1 MYNFLKRTVWLF
13 TKLVFRIEYQG
24 LENIPETGAFII
36 VGNHKNNF
44 DPILISFTTKRQISY
59 LAKAE
64 LFKTRFTKLLFES
77 INCIKIDRNK
87 TDITAI
93 KNALRVLKAGGIL
106 GIFPEGTRIK
116 DGSEGG
122 QIKSGAVMIASKGK
136 VDILPVAI
144 SGQYKMFAKIK
155 ISVMPMYDIKKAM
168 TDHDGDIEEISSEI
182 MSVIYR
188 EVDKNSNEN

>member
-93 KNALRVLKAGGIL
+93 KNALRVLKTGGIL

-116 DGSEGG
+116 NGSESG
-122 QIKSGAVMIASKGK
+122 QIKSGAVLIASKGK

-144 SGQYKMFAKIK
+144 SGQYKFFAKIK
-155 ISVMPMYDIKKAM
+155 VTVMPMYDVKKAM
-168 TDHDGDIEEISSEI
+168 IDHNGNIEEISSEI
-182 MSVIYR
+182 MSAIYR
-188 EVDKNSNEN
+188 EVDKNINGN